1 MLIHSVLFWLK
12 ENLSEEERSEFFDG
26 VAKLGK
32 IESVEHTFIGTPA
45 DTPKRPVVDDSY
57 DCALTV
63 VLRDMEQHDAYQAD
77 PIHLTFI
84 KECAHL
90 WEKVQIYDA
99 D

>member
-1 MLIHSVLFWLK
+1 
-12 ENLSEEERSEFFDG
+12 
-26 VAKLGK
+26 
-32 IESVEHTFIGTPA
+32 
-45 DTPKRPVVDDSY
+45 VVDDSY

-63 VLRDMEQHDAYQAD
+63 VLRDLEQHDAYQAD